1 MRVFERC
8 RRDEAPPFEMRRCG
22 VAQLSFRL
30 LACPFCN
37 PERQEGFEQFC
48 ESKRPRRAV
57 RVRYL
62 SRCVR
67 SAFALGWLRG
77 LRLRGGFLR
86 SSFLHSFLAS
96 SVAINA
102 YGESTVDAGEE
113 RGNCHGQV
121 MHKRVP
127 GPRASRY
134 VAQSRVHPERG
145 SQGRSRR
152 KKSAGGCG
160 FGAVGR
166 RLDAQ
171 AREVVPLGSKVRD
184 GNFGVE
190 DVALDTLSRHRYCVS
205 AHPVPSGAMSGNV
218 AAVGL
223 S

>member
-102 YGESTVDAGEE
+102 NGESTVDAGEE
-113 RGNCHGQV
+113 RGNCNGQV
-121 MHKRVP
+121 MHSECP
-127 GPRASRY
+127 GPELRAMLRNRACILKEDRR
-134 VAQSRVHPERG
+134 VAQDAK
-145 SQGRSRR
+145 SQ
-152 KKSAGGCG
+152 
-160 FGAVGR
+160 
-166 RLDAQ
+166 
-171 AREVVPLGSKVRD
+171 P
-184 GNFGVE
+184 E
-190 DVALDTLSRHRYCVS
+190 DVALAR
-205 AHPVPSGAMSGNV
+205 
-218 AAVGL
+218 
-223 S
+223 